1 MILINSATI
10 TSFSTVVA
18 IFMMPFNLWLYERN
32 FETESLVIP
41 YYKIIIT
48 LSLLT
53 IPVAIGII
61 FYWKFPKFGP
71 ILTKVFK
78 IIIR

>member
-32 FETESLVIP
+32 FGTESLVIP
-41 YYKIIIT
+41 YNNMIVI
-48 LSLLT
+48 LSLLA

-78 IIIR
+78 TIIR